1 MDQTRRCAIIANE
14 DRYDDQKR
22 GSMTDVFFDPPRND
36 EAWRKMIYDGDIIG
50 LSPTPEML
58 ALVEHTRSMIE
69 DAFAPLDPQ
78 RAHESLAVERCVE
91 ILSVLKPSY
100 IHHPSTKELIKAV
113 LSALGCS
120 ADKTYQDVPR
130 LRCAFPKDYLTTGIA
145 YAHHPHR
152 DTWYSAPMC
161 QFNWWAPMYEF
172 VSENGM
178 AFHPRYWNRGVKNG
192 SHDFNYYR
200 WNAESRKNAAQHI
213 SRDTRVQPHAEEPL
227 ELEPD
232 VRFVVPPG
240 GIIVFSGAQLH
251 STVPNTTQ
259 IVRWSIDFRT
269 VNIDDVTSKRGAPN
283 TDSASTGTSLR
294 DFLRVADFSPIP
306 EEIVAAY
313 DDGVPKGGVAVFK
326 PEMTGAAES

>member
-1 MDQTRRCAIIANE
+1 
-14 DRYDDQKR
+14 
-22 GSMTDVFFDPPRND
+22 MTGVFFDPQRND
-36 EAWRKMIYDGDIIG
+36 EAWRKMIYCGDILI

-58 ALVEHTRSMIE
+58 ALVEHSREMIE

-78 RAHESLAVERCVE
+78 RVHESLAVERCVE
-91 ILSVLKPSY
+91 ILSVLKPNY
-100 IHHPSTKELIKAV
+100 IHHPRTKELIQHV
-113 LSALGCS
+113 LEGFGCS
-120 ADKTYQDVPR
+120 SQMTYQDVPR

-178 AFHPRYWNRGVKNG
+178 AFHSRYWDRAVKNG
-192 SHDFNYYR
+192 SRDFNYYR

-213 SRDTRVQPHAEEPL
+213 GGDTRVQPHAEEQL
-227 ELEPD
+227 ELDPD

-240 GIIVFSGAQLH
+240 RVILFSGAQLH
-251 STVPNTTQ
+251 STVPNTTNM
-259 IVRWSIDFRT
+259 VRWSIDFRT
-269 VNIDDVTSKRGAPN
+269 VNIDDVVSKRGAPN
-283 TDSASTGTSLR
+283 TDSAATGTSLR
-294 DFLRVADFSPIP
+294 DFLRVSDFAPIP

-313 DDGVPKGGVAVFK
+313 DDGIPVGGVAVFK
-326 PEMTGAAES
+326 PDVTNAPAGWQRAG

>member
-1 MDQTRRCAIIANE
+1 
-14 DRYDDQKR
+14 
-22 GSMTDVFFDPPRND
+22 MTGVFFDPPRND
-36 EAWRKMIYDGDIIG
+36 EAWRAMIYDGDIIIM
-50 LSPTPEML
+50 SPTPEML
-58 ALVEHTRSMIE
+58 ALVEHTRTMIE

-100 IHHPSTKELIKAV
+100 IHHPRTKELIQHV
-113 LSALGCS
+113 LDGFGCS
-120 ADKTYQDVPR
+120 LEKTYQDVPR

-178 AFHPRYWNRGVKNG
+178 AFHPRYWDRGVKNG
-192 SHDFNYYR
+192 SRDFNYYR
-200 WNAESRKNAAQHI
+200 WNAESRKNASQHI
-213 SRDTRVQPHAEEPL
+213 GRDTRVQPHAEEPL
-227 ELEPD
+227 ELNPD

-251 STVPNTTQ
+251 STVPNTTNL
-259 IVRWSIDFRT
+259 VRWSIDFRT
-269 VNIDDVTSKRGAPN
+269 INIDDVTSKRGAPN

-294 DFLRVADFSPIP
+294 DFLRVADFAPIP

-313 DDGVPKGGVAVFK
+313 DDGVPAGGVAVFK
-326 PEMTGAAES
+326 PGVTNASVGWQAHG